1 MATPRIAT
9 MRERLTVLERTATTD
24 SQGGRAVTWST
35 RDTLAASLVPIRA
48 SERLQAQAIQAE
60 LDYRFRVHT
69 RSDLD
74 STMRVTWRPSW
85 ADLSTPKTL
94 EVHGVLPDAQ
104 EPTRYLWL
112 DCGEVEA

>member
-1 MATPRIAT
+1 MTTGRIAT

-35 RDTLAASLVPIRA
+35 LDTMAAALVPIRA
-48 SERLQAQAIQAE
+48 SERVQAQAMQAV
-60 LDYRFRVHT
+60 LDYRFRIVARADVDT
-69 RSDLD
+69 
-74 STMRVTWRPSW
+74 TMRAQWRPSW
-85 ADLSTPKTL
+85 LSLSTPKTL
-94 EVHGVLPDAQ
+94 EIHGVLPDAQ